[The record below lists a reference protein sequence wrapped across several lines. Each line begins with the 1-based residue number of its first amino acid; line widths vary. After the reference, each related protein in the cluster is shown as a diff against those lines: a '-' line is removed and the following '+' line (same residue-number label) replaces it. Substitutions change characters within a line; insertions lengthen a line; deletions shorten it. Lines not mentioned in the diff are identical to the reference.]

1 MRITCSILSK
11 THKEEKMTVMNQE
24 ALQRR
29 WQERCRQGNFS
40 SAVLGVGTIRVMGR
54 SGDTPVAFPRVES
67 LAALDTLEADER
79 WALQQAQ
86 DLINSARTRR
96 RPVMATQ
103 PPRPGVIPNPVPVY
117 EFDPKSENLLI
128 LSMTQGG

>member
-1 MRITCSILSK
+1 
-11 THKEEKMTVMNQE
+11 MTAMNQE

-29 WQERCRQGNFS
+29 WQERCRLGNFS
-40 SAVLGVGTIRVMGR
+40 SAVLGVGTIRVFGR

-79 WALQQAQ
+79 WALQNAQ
-86 DLINSARTRR
+86 DLIHSARTRR

-103 PPRPGVIPNPVPVY
+103 PPRPGMTPNPIPVY
-117 EFDPKSENLLI
+117 EFDPKAENLLI